1 MSPSLSAAPRLTI
14 HDLPLDMRMRAFPHG
29 LHLRQAA
36 SNANQPSARAPSAIL
51 GAVAVTQLQFL
62 ATLSLV
68 DDTGGEDSSLP
79 GFADNF
85 R

>member
-1 MSPSLSAAPRLTI
+1 MHASPR
-14 HDLPLDMRMRAFPHG
+14 G
-29 LHLRQAA
+29 LHALQAA
-36 SNANQPSARAPSAIL
+36 SSAEQPSARAPSAIL

-79 GFADNF
+79 GFADSF